1 MEPLDLRTRAPRS
14 CYAELDG
21 LMLMPRTIDKIRALL
36 PGGDPG
42 GYFIN
47 GPIQGISGFLLQRLG
62 ITEAELAEAV
72 QHAKTDDDVALWLRG
87 RTDAAQYPALNAT
100 LGRIK
105 PKHAENEAL
114 FRDIY
119 VETLAEHP
127 ELEFIIDIIEADD
140 ERMFLERP

>member
-1 MEPLDLRTRAPRS
+1 MKPLDLRARPPRS

-47 GPIQGISGFLLQRLG
+47 GPIQGISGFLLGRLG
-62 ITEAELAEAV
+62 IAEGEFADAV
-72 QHAKTDDDVALWLRG
+72 LGAKTDDDVATWLRG
-87 RTDAAQYPALNAT
+87 RADPAQYPALNAT
-100 LGRIK
+100 LTRIK

-114 FRDIY
+114 FREIY
-119 VETLAEHP
+119 AETLAEHP
-127 ELEFIIDIIEADD
+127 ELEFIVDIIEADD
-140 ERMFLERP
+140 RRMFLG